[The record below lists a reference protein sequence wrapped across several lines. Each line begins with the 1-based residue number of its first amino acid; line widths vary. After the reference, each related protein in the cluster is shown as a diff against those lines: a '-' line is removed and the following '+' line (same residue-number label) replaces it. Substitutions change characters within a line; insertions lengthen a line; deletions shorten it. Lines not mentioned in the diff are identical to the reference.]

1 MKAFISWS
9 GSMSYRVACALR
21 DWLPCVLQAV
31 KPFISTD
38 DIAKGSRWSDELAKE
53 LQSTDF
59 GIICITPFN
68 LSASW
73 LSFEAGGLS
82 KTLESSRVVP
92 LLFGV
97 EAKDVTG
104 PLAQFQSAQPDR
116 EGILGLVH
124 SLNDKLEP
132 GARIADDVIHRI
144 FEKWW
149 PDLEQ
154 ALGTIPVDQEDST
167 ESGIDWLYRPGDLVR
182 QEMNAGVRA
191 IWVITPSPYLDL
203 QRTCVKNMIQK
214 NIDRG
219 VRYTFIMPE
228 SDECVWA
235 ADQLRQIFSGHLAQ
249 LTVERIEHD
258 TFDSLAVTHYLV
270 LNPDRELDLE
280 VLLELPIA
288 QRDYWVKVSGKAAF
302 GFADRFRRM
311 VKESHEHQASAVGMP
326 IPNVLPA
333 PEMPTS
339 GAAS

>member
-1 MKAFISWS
+1 MKTFISWS
-9 GSMSYRVACALR
+9 GSMSYRAACVLR
-21 DWLPCVLQAV
+21 DWLPCVLQGV
-31 KPFISTD
+31 RPFVSTD
-38 DIAKGSRWSDELAKE
+38 DIAKGARWSDELAKQ
-53 LQSTDF
+53 LQATDF
-59 GIICITPFN
+59 GIICVTPFN

-82 KTLESSRVVP
+82 KTLEASRVVP

-97 EAKDVTG
+97 EAKEMIG
-104 PLAQFQSAQPDR
+104 PLAQFQAAQPDKD
-116 EGILGLVH
+116 GFLGLVH

-132 GARIADDVIHRI
+132 GMRIADDVIHRI

-149 PDLEQ
+149 PDLEL
-154 ALGTIPVDQEDST
+154 ALQKISVDQEDST

-182 QEMNAGVRA
+182 QEMNEEVRT

-203 QRTCVKNMIQK
+203 QRTCVKNMINK

-228 SDECVWA
+228 SEECVWA
-235 ADQLRQIFSGHLAQ
+235 AVQLEQIFLGHSAQ
-249 LTVERIEHD
+249 LAVERIERD
-258 TFDSLAVTHYLV
+258 MFDSLAVTHYLV

-280 VLLELPIA
+280 VLLELPVV

-311 VKESHEHQASAVGMP
+311 VKESHQHQASIAG
-326 IPNVLPA
+326 IPLPNA
-333 PEMPTS
+333 SPPPEMPIS